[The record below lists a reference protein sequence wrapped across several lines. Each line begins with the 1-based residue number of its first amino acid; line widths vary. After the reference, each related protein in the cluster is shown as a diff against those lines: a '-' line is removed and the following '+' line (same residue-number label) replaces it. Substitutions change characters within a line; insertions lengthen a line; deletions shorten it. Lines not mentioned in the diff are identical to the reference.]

1 MKPNYILGT
10 VQFGLDYGINN
21 SDGKVSPNE
30 VNKILKLAKEHG
42 IDTLDT
48 AFSYGNAIERIGD
61 FHKNSEY
68 RFKINT
74 KYSGSSDS
82 SALNQLKN
90 SLEILDVK
98 IIDTYFFHSFYDF
111 ISNKNLVNELVEI
124 KQIGGCQK
132 IGVSIY
138 ENEEMEQCVNQEYI
152 DVIQLPFNLL
162 DNKNHRGDLITLAK
176 KYNKEI
182 QIRSVF
188 LQGLFFQEID
198 KLPLK
203 LAPLSKYILQ
213 LRKIAKL
220 VDKSI
225 SELALA
231 YVRKQKDIDYIIIGV
246 DSAAQ
251 LKNNFF
257 SSNYNL
263 DDYTNELINNIIVNE
278 KELLNPKNWK

>member
-21 SDGKVSPNE
+21 SDGQVSPNE

-61 FHKNSEY
+61 FHKNS
-68 RFKINT
+68 
-74 KYSGSSDS
+74 
-82 SALNQLKN
+82 
-90 SLEILDVK
+90 EILDVK